1 MQLINLNLI
10 SFKSN
15 INYDLFSLNDIKIEI
30 LHKNY
35 HLITK
40 TIKDNNNSFFDEKF
54 IFEIDTNE
62 PLTIIVYETNNF
74 ITDKEIYKITI
85 EEYKKRYYKNTN
97 LKFYYEI
104 YSDFYLYKNFFDQ
117 FKKIILQ
124 KKIKLLLENYTT

>member
-1 MQLINLNLI
+1 MI
-10 SFKSN
+10 
-15 INYDLFSLNDIKIEI
+15 YFSLNDIKIEI

-40 TIKDNNNSFFDEKF
+40 TIKDNNSFFDEKF

-85 EEYKKRYYKNTN
+85 QEYKKRYYKNTN

-104 YSDFYLYKNFFDQ
+104 YSRFLF
-117 FKKIILQ
+117 I
-124 KKIKLLLENYTT
+124 

>member
-15 INYDLFSLNDIKIEI
+15 INYDLFSLNDIKIVI

-40 TIKDNNNSFFDEKF
+40 TIKDNNNSIFDEKF

-124 KKIKLLLENYTT
+124 KKIKLLLENYTS

>member
-15 INYDLFSLNDIKIEI
+15 ISYDLFSLNDIRIEI

-40 TIKDNNNSFFDEKF
+40 TIKDNNNSIFDEKF
-54 IFEIDTNE
+54 IFEIDINQ
-62 PLTIIVYETNNF
+62 PLTIIVYESNNF
-74 ITDKEIYKITI
+74 IPDKEIYKVTI
-85 EEYKKRYYKNTN
+85 EKYKKRYYKNTN

-104 YSDFYLYKNFFDQ
+104 YSDFYLYKKFFDH
-117 FKKIILQ
+117 FKKFILQ
-124 KKIKLLLENYTT
+124 KKIKLLLENYTS

>member
-62 PLTIIVYETNNF
+62 PLTISVYETNNF

-104 YSDFYLYKNFFDQ
+104 YSDFYLYKKIFDQ

-124 KKIKLLLENYTT
+124 KKIKLLLENYTL

>member
-104 YSDFYLYKNFFDQ
+104 YSDFYLYKKFFDH
-117 FKKIILQ
+117 FKKFILQ
-124 KKIKLLLENYTT
+124 KKIKLLLENYTS

>member
-15 INYDLFSLNDIKIEI
+15 INYDLFSLNDIKIVI

-124 KKIKLLLENYTT
+124 KKIKLLLENYTS

>member
-124 KKIKLLLENYTT
+124 KKIKLLLENYTS

>member
-15 INYDLFSLNDIKIEI
+15 INYDLFSLNDIKIVI

-40 TIKDNNNSFFDEKF
+40 TIKDNNNSIFDEKF
-54 IFEIDTNE
+54 IFEIDTNK

-74 ITDKEIYKITI
+74 IADKEIYKITI
-85 EEYKKRYYKNTN
+85 EEYKKRFYKNTN

-124 KKIKLLLENYTT
+124 KKIKLLLENYTS

>member
-1 MQLINLNLI
+1 
-10 SFKSN
+10 
-15 INYDLFSLNDIKIEI
+15 
-30 LHKNY
+30 
-35 HLITK
+35 
-40 TIKDNNNSFFDEKF
+40 NNSFFDEKF

-124 KKIKLLLENYTT
+124 KKIKLLLENYTS

>member
-15 INYDLFSLNDIKIEI
+15 INYDLFSLNDIKIVI

-40 TIKDNNNSFFDEKF
+40 TIKDNNNSIFDEKF
-54 IFEIDTNE
+54 IFEIDTNK

-74 ITDKEIYKITI
+74 IADKEIYKITI
-85 EEYKKRYYKNTN
+85 EEYKKRFYKNTN

-104 YSDFYLYKNFFDQ
+104 YSDFYLYKKFFYP
-117 FKKIILQ
+117 FKKILLQ
-124 KKIKLLLENYTT
+124 KKIKLLLQNYTL

>member
-97 LKFYYEI
+97 LNSLIESMKVNAIFPMFTIRYTLKKMLNLKI
-104 YSDFYLYKNFFDQ
+104 L
-117 FKKIILQ
+117 KKII
-124 KKIKLLLENYTT
+124 